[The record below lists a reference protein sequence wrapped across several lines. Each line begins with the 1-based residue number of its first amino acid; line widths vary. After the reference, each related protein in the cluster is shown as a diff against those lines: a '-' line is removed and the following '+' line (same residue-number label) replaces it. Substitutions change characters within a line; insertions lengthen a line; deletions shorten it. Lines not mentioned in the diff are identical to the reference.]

1 MTSWFSYLG
10 DDLYLADEAVVCEVG
25 AISALSEGELPEVP
39 ARLSV
44 TARATGRPV
53 VARDLTVARR
63 RRQVEIGVL
72 PPGTYDLLISAG
84 ADTAPLSD
92 VFVVAGPDGTDATE
106 GTGGTGAT
114 QG

>member
-10 DDLYLADEAVVCEVG
+10 DDLYLADEPVVCEVG
-25 AISALSEGELPEVP
+25 AISALSESELPEVP

-44 TARATGRPV
+44 TARTTGRPV
-53 VARDLTVARR
+53 VARDLTVARK
-63 RRQVEIGVL
+63 RQRVDIGVL

-92 VFVVAGPDGTDATE
+92 VFVVAGPDGTDGTE
-106 GTGGTGAT
+106 GTGGAGVT